1 MGGTHTPLSSQL
13 NGRHTHTSLL
23 SVEWEAH
30 THLSQSTAH
39 STPKATHTQS
49 VAFTASTANYLYN
62 TILMAWLCLL
72 LEASPSILETHI
84 YGWSPLAVHMPHLP
98 PGRQLCHPG
107 SGTIPAVDQSNSQWR
122 QQSVEATQNVTS
134 RMLVHI
140 HTYFAQ
146 YVTIDTI
153 RGIYTSIYDV
163 TNHNLLHALIQLSG

>member
-1 MGGTHTPLSSQL
+1 MDPFISSQL

-122 QQSVEATQNVTS
+122 QQSVEATVSGGNTE
-134 RMLVHI
+134 RHFKNACAHTHI
-140 HTYFAQ
+140 FCTVCYHRYYTRY
-146 YVTIDTI
+146 
-153 RGIYTSIYDV
+153 IY
-163 TNHNLLHALIQLSG
+163 